1 MKQRSKI
8 QNPPGTQAVG
18 RAIAILRALAAQPR
32 ALGVTEVAAV
42 VGVNKAAIFRVMGA
56 LEQEGLVVRDDND
69 AYRLGPDLISL
80 GMSALGATDLRSA
93 AHAELAWLVDET
105 GETATLE
112 VLDGENVLII
122 DEMIGRFLLGSVPE
136 LGLRWPAYA
145 TSSGKVLLAFSTNAP
160 GPHALRKR
168 AAHTI
173 TSRAAFVQ
181 ELDRV
186 RACGYATASEEL
198 EVGFSAV
205 AAPIFDHRRI
215 PVGAISVNGPTAR
228 IGGERLKA
236 LAQLAVRAAARA
248 SHRLGAPTTGEPAS
262 GTKRSAPTR
271 PASTRP
277 GSTRNATSHST
288 SSRSTVRRGGTRRAS

>member
-1 MKQRSKI
+1 MKQRSKTPS
-8 QNPPGTQAVG
+8 PPGTQAVG

-32 ALGVTEVAAV
+32 ALGVTEVAAA

-80 GMSALGATDLRSA
+80 GMSALGATDLRTA
-93 AHAELAWLVDET
+93 AHAELAWLVHET

-145 TSSGKVLLAFSTNAP
+145 TSSGKVLLAFSTDAP
-160 GPHALRKR
+160 EPHALRKR

-186 RACGYATASEEL
+186 RERGYATASEEL

-205 AAPIFDHRRI
+205 AAPIFDHRHV

-228 IGGERLKA
+228 IGGDRLQA
-236 LAQLAVRAAARA
+236 LAQLAMRAAARA
-248 SHRLGAPTTGEPAS
+248 SHRLGAPA
-262 GTKRSAPTR
+262 AD
-271 PASTRP
+271 ASTPSRSP
-277 GSTRNATSHST
+277 SSRST

>member
-1 MKQRSKI
+1 MKQRSKTPS
-8 QNPPGTQAVG
+8 PPGTQAVG

-32 ALGVTEVAAV
+32 ALGVTEVAAA

-145 TSSGKVLLAFSTNAP
+145 TSSGKVLLAFSADAP
-160 GPHALRKR
+160 EPHALRKR

-173 TSRAAFVQ
+173 TSR
-181 ELDRV
+181 
-186 RACGYATASEEL
+186 
-198 EVGFSAV
+198 
-205 AAPIFDHRRI
+205 
-215 PVGAISVNGPTAR
+215 
-228 IGGERLKA
+228 
-236 LAQLAVRAAARA
+236 
-248 SHRLGAPTTGEPAS
+248 
-262 GTKRSAPTR
+262 
-271 PASTRP
+271 
-277 GSTRNATSHST
+277 
-288 SSRSTVRRGGTRRAS
+288 RRGVLRSRKFFVFGT